1 VRFLRTF
8 CAETSRTG
16 RIAAAGSQRPD
27 RSGRVGSGS
36 SWQNVGEMR
45 NATELT
51 TMLPGPIGFVFGGG
65 GSLGAAQVGML
76 QAVAER
82 GVEAGLVT
90 GTSIGAINGA
100 VVAADP
106 FGAASRLSHIW
117 NEIETKS
124 LLPGGL
130 VTRLWTLWRRKV
142 YLYETMAIDEFLARE
157 LGDIDI
163 ADLEIPFGAIAL
175 DVDLGTSTTLTSGRL
190 RTAVRASSAIP
201 GVFPPVTHEGR
212 DYYDGGIVENVP
224 VMEALDL
231 GAKSLVVFDCAFA
244 DRQIDRPK
252 NATEALFYSMTL
264 QMRAQAQRDMP
275 LAAQRVPVLYLPGP
289 APMRV
294 NPLDFS
300 RTPALIRGGYTA
312 TRRFLDTVAIDGPG
326 LYRSAVDPARAPVVA
341 TPALTQPSSDA

>member
-1 VRFLRTF
+1 MD
-8 CAETSRTG
+8 G
-16 RIAAAGSQRPD
+16 RRA
-27 RSGRVGSGS
+27 
-36 SWQNVGEMR
+36 
-45 NATELT
+45 ATELT
-51 TMLPGPIGFVFGGG
+51 AALAEPVGFVFGGG

-82 GVEAGLVT
+82 GVEAGIVT

-106 FGAASRLSHIW
+106 VGAASRLSHIW

-130 VTRLWTLWRRKV
+130 FRRLWTLWRRKL
-142 YLYETMAIDEFLARE
+142 YLYETMAIDEFLERE
-157 LGDIDI
+157 LGNIDI
-163 ADLEIPFGAIAL
+163 ADLALPYGAVAL
-175 DVDLGTSTTLTSGRL
+175 DVDLGTSTMLTSGRL

-231 GAKSLVVFDCAFA
+231 GAESLVVFDCAFA
-244 DRQIDRPK
+244 DRAIDRPK

-264 QMRAQAQRDMP
+264 QMRAQVQRDMP

-300 RTPALIRGGYTA
+300 RTPALIRGGYNA
-312 TRRFLDTVAIDGPG
+312 TRRFLDTVEVDGPG
-326 LYRSAVDPARAPVVA
+326 LYRNSVDPASAPVVA
-341 TPALTQPSSDA
+341 APVLTRPHDGA

>member
-1 VRFLRTF
+1 MDGTR
-8 CAETSRTG
+8 AESALTS
-16 RIAAAGSQRPD
+16 
-27 RSGRVGSGS
+27 V
-36 SWQNVGEMR
+36 
-45 NATELT
+45 
-51 TMLPGPIGFVFGGG
+51 LPEPIGFVFGGG
-65 GSLGAAQVGML
+65 GTLGAAQVGML
-76 QAVAER
+76 QAVTER
-82 GVEAGLVT
+82 GVEAGVVT

-106 FGAASRLSHIW
+106 VGAASRLSHIW

-124 LLPGGL
+124 ILPGGVL
-130 VTRLWTLWRRKV
+130 MRLWTLWRRKL
-142 YLYETMAIDEFLARE
+142 YLFETMAIDELLERE

-163 ADLEIPFGAIAL
+163 ADLTLPFGAVAL
-175 DVDLGTSTTLTSGRL
+175 DVDAGTSTMLTSGRL

-201 GVFPPVTHEGR
+201 GIFPPVTHEGR

-244 DRQIDRPK
+244 DRPIGRPR

-275 LAAQRVPVLYLPGP
+275 VAAQQVPVLYLPGP
-289 APMRV
+289 VPIRV

-300 RTPALIRGGYTA
+300 HTPELIRGGYTA
-312 TRRFLDTVAIDGPG
+312 TRRFLDAVEIDGPG
-326 LYRSAVDPARAPVVA
+326 LYRTQVEAARAPVVA
-341 TPALTQPSSDA
+341 APVLTKPGDGA